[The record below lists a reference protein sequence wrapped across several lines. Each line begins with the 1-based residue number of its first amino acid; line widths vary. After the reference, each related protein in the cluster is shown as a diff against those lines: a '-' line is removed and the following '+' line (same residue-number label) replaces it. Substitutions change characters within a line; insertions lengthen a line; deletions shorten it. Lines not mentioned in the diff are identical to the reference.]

1 MHALAFH
8 NTQFDITDRNGQPWL
23 RSFQIGS
30 ALGYKN
36 PSADMAKLYDRN
48 ADEFTSSMTALVEL
62 DTAGGKQ
69 QVRIFSLRG
78 VHLLAMLSRT
88 KVAKEFRHWVLDVL
102 EGIAEVPASAKAK
115 RQPKAL
121 PNGLS
126 LDQQATIKG
135 LVKARVEALP
145 KDKQA
150 KAAITCWS
158 ALKSK
163 FGCTY
168 KQIEPAQFTDAVSL
182 LARVV
187 LEGELLAPEQPKR
200 LATLPAPRKIRSRD
214 DLSFTQ
220 RDAEGRLINWH
231 MPHRANNWHEHYGI
245 GETWFNEIIELARH
259 NPREAYYAMKYA
271 GEDMVRYWNKGHVSG
286 FFDRMAQWALTAIL
300 NTPDGPRLPFT
311 PPNLGIPPR
320 EGMEHY
326 LAGAVPHQPLT
337 PEEQEAVDAQAWQ
350 EAAEVQ
356 RHWFQLRRQ
365 QLLDNKRAR

>member
-1 MHALAFH
+1 MKALTFHA
-8 NTQFDITDRNGQPWL
+8 TQFDIIDRNGQPWL

-36 PSADMAKLYDRN
+36 PSADMAKVYERN

-102 EGIAEVPASAKAK
+102 EGVAEAPAPAK

-121 PNGLS
+121 PNGLT
-126 LDQQATIKG
+126 LDQQEAVKG

-168 KQIEPAQFTDAVSL
+168 KEIAPEQFSEAVSL
-182 LARVV
+182 VARLP
-187 LEGELLAPEQPKR
+187 LEGELLEPEQPKPLELHYPASLLLELNPHLRSNFGDNR
-200 LATLPAPRKIRSRD
+200 LSLGVRSLCGMDARSPTLKLIGELTRAGHDVEACRLEVLAMRHHLERYWD
-214 DLSFTQ
+214 MC
-220 RDAEGRLINWH
+220 RLIQSS
-231 MPHRANNWHEHYGI
+231 
-245 GETWFNEIIELARH
+245 GENGLNA
-259 NPREAYYAMKYA
+259 
-271 GEDMVRYWNKGHVSG
+271 
-286 FFDRMAQWALTAIL
+286 AI
-300 NTPDGPRLPFT
+300 TIT
-311 PPNLGIPPR
+311 
-320 EGMEHY
+320 
-326 LAGAVPHQPLT
+326 
-337 PEEQEAVDAQAWQ
+337 
-350 EAAEVQ
+350 
-356 RHWFQLRRQ
+356 LR
-365 QLLDNKRAR
+365 

>member
-1 MHALAFH
+1 MKALTFHA
-8 NTQFDITDRNGQPWL
+8 TQFDIIDRNGQPWL

-36 PSADMAKLYDRN
+36 PSADMAKVYERN

-102 EGIAEVPASAKAK
+102 EGVAEAPAPAK

-121 PNGLS
+121 PNGLT
-126 LDQQATIKG
+126 LDQQVAVKG

-168 KQIEPAQFTDAVSL
+168 KEIEPAQFTEAVSL
-182 LARVV
+182 VARLP
-187 LEGELLAPEQPKR
+187 LEGELLEPEQPKPLELHYPASLLLELNPHLRSNFGDNR
-200 LATLPAPRKIRSRD
+200 LSLGVRSLCGMDARSPTLKLIGELTRAGHDVEACRLEVLAMRNHLERYWD
-214 DLSFTQ
+214 MC
-220 RDAEGRLINWH
+220 RLIQSS
-231 MPHRANNWHEHYGI
+231 
-245 GETWFNEIIELARH
+245 GENGLNA
-259 NPREAYYAMKYA
+259 
-271 GEDMVRYWNKGHVSG
+271 
-286 FFDRMAQWALTAIL
+286 AI
-300 NTPDGPRLPFT
+300 TIT
-311 PPNLGIPPR
+311 
-320 EGMEHY
+320 
-326 LAGAVPHQPLT
+326 
-337 PEEQEAVDAQAWQ
+337 
-350 EAAEVQ
+350 
-356 RHWFQLRRQ
+356 LR
-365 QLLDNKRAR
+365 

>member
-1 MHALAFH
+1 MKALTFHA
-8 NTQFDITDRNGQPWL
+8 TQFDIIDRNGQPWL

-36 PSADMAKLYDRN
+36 PSADMAKVYERN

-102 EGIAEVPASAKAK
+102 EGVAEAPAPAK

-121 PNGLS
+121 PNGLT
-126 LDQQATIKG
+126 LDQQEAVKG

-168 KQIEPAQFTDAVSL
+168 KEIEPAQFTEAVSL
-182 LARVV
+182 VARLP
-187 LEGELLAPEQPKR
+187 LEGELLEPEQPKPLELHYPASLLLELNPHLRSNFGDNR
-200 LATLPAPRKIRSRD
+200 LSLGVRSLCGMDARSPTLKLIGELTRAGHDVEACRLEVLAMRNHLERYWD
-214 DLSFTQ
+214 MC
-220 RDAEGRLINWH
+220 RLIQSS
-231 MPHRANNWHEHYGI
+231 
-245 GETWFNEIIELARH
+245 GENGLNA
-259 NPREAYYAMKYA
+259 
-271 GEDMVRYWNKGHVSG
+271 
-286 FFDRMAQWALTAIL
+286 AI
-300 NTPDGPRLPFT
+300 TIT
-311 PPNLGIPPR
+311 
-320 EGMEHY
+320 
-326 LAGAVPHQPLT
+326 
-337 PEEQEAVDAQAWQ
+337 
-350 EAAEVQ
+350 
-356 RHWFQLRRQ
+356 LR
-365 QLLDNKRAR
+365 

>member
-1 MHALAFH
+1 MKALTFH
-8 NTQFDITDRNGQPWL
+8 HTQFDITDRNGQPWL

-102 EGIAEVPASAKAK
+102 EGVAEAPAPTK

-121 PNGLS
+121 PNGLT
-126 LDQQATIKG
+126 LDQQISIKA

-145 KDKQA
+145 QSKQA

-168 KQIEPAQFTDAVSL
+168 KQIDPEQFSEAVSL
-182 LARVV
+182 VARVV
-187 LEGELLAPEQPKR
+187 LEGELLAAEPAAPTLHYPAR
-200 LATLPAPRKIRSRD
+200 LLLELNPHLRSEFGADRLSLRAGDLCGMDLRSPTLK
-214 DLSFTQ
+214 L
-220 RDAEGRLINWH
+220 
-231 MPHRANNWHEHYGI
+231 I
-245 GETWFNEIIELARH
+245 GELTRAGHNVEACKIEVLAMRH
-259 NPREAYYAMKYA
+259 HLERYADLCRLVSSA
-271 GEDMVRYWNKGHVSG
+271 GDNSRH
-286 FFDRMAQWALTAIL
+286 AAITVTL
-300 NTPDGPRLPFT
+300 
-311 PPNLGIPPR
+311 
-320 EGMEHY
+320 
-326 LAGAVPHQPLT
+326 
-337 PEEQEAVDAQAWQ
+337 
-350 EAAEVQ
+350 
-356 RHWFQLRRQ
+356 
-365 QLLDNKRAR
+365 

>member
-102 EGIAEVPASAKAK
+102 EGIAEVPAAAKAK

-145 KDKQA
+145 QNKQA
-150 KAAITCWS
+150 KAAVACWS

-168 KQIEPAQFTDAVSL
+168 KQIEPAQFAEALSL
-182 LARVV
+182 VARLP
-187 LEGELLAPEQPKR
+187 LEGELLEAEQPKSLELHYPVSWLPEHNPHLR
-200 LATLPAPRKIRSRD
+200 GYSYERSADPSLHLNTSSLCGMDARSPSLALIGELTRAGYDVEACRVELLAMRHQLERYGDLCNNLATLADRH
-214 DLSFTQ
+214 Q
-220 RDAEGRLINWH
+220 HG
-231 MPHRANNWHEHYGI
+231 GI
-245 GETWFNEIIELARH
+245 VF
-259 NPREAYYAMKYA
+259 K
-271 GEDMVRYWNKGHVSG
+271 
-286 FFDRMAQWALTAIL
+286 LT
-300 NTPDGPRLPFT
+300 G
-311 PPNLGIPPR
+311 
-320 EGMEHY
+320 
-326 LAGAVPHQPLT
+326 Q
-337 PEEQEAVDAQAWQ
+337 AQAI
-350 EAAEVQ
+350 
-356 RHWFQLRRQ
+356 R
-365 QLLDNKRAR
+365 